1 MTMTATYSPDDN
13 KLRLYSTCRLDRET
27 YNRVKDAGFKWA
39 PKQDLFVA
47 PMWTP
52 YREDLL
58 IELCGEIDDE
68 DTSLVDRAEQR
79 AERFEDYSDRR
90 AADADRAHAAVKSIA
105 DNIPFG
111 QPILVGHHSE
121 RRARKDAE
129 RIENGMRKAVKMWD
143 QSEYWTRRA
152 AGALAHAEYKE
163 RPDVRA
169 RRIKTIEADKRKQER
184 TRKDAETW
192 LAAWTVEGLTLEAGR
207 KIANFCR
214 LGVVKRDD
222 GFYWS
227 AYDVLRPD
235 EDRYTGCPAWTV
247 EQVVEVARRHYPA
260 VIAHCNRWIAHFDN
274 RLAYE
279 RAMLAEGGGTAA
291 DKWEIAVGGRV
302 LVRGEWVTVLRIN
315 KSGGTINSLTTNR
328 RFVSKIGIEEV
339 KDYQPPTD
347 EQAAAVK
354 KATEKAPI
362 CNYPAESIGIV
373 NRCYGTT
380 DAIGETLSM
389 TKAEW
394 KAIYSDY
401 KTTRNVPETETTERH
416 RVRVAIRGGKLRAIF
431 ISDEKRKDP
440 PVKKAGEPSEKP
452 IVPPPV
458 RAERPHVPRQV
469 ATDTA
474 PDHIKE
480 MRQSL
485 KAGVQTV
492 SAPQL
497 FPTPPDTAVYM
508 VELLDP
514 QPRERIGELSAGT
527 GNLIK
532 ATLAAC
538 PDCSI
543 TAVEIVPALVT
554 CLRTR
559 FPQIEVHQADFLQ
572 CNGDLGKFDKIIL
585 NPPFRNGADIKHIN
599 HAKSM
604 LNPGGRIVSLCAN
617 GPQQQETFKGIA
629 DHWEVL
635 PEGSFQEQGTGVNV
649 ALVIL
654 NAE

>member
-1 MTMTATYSPDDN
+1 MAMTATYSPDDN

-39 PKQDLFVA
+39 PKQELFVA

-129 RIENGMRKAVKMWD
+129 RIENGMRKAVRMWD

-184 TRKDAETW
+184 TRKDAEKW
-192 LAAWTVEGLTLEAGR
+192 LATWSIEGLTQEAGR
-207 KIANFCR
+207 KIANYCH
-214 LGVVKRDD
+214 LGVIKRED
-222 GFYWS
+222 GFYWY
-227 AYDVLRPD
+227 AYDVLQPD
-235 EDRYTGCPAWTV
+235 EDRYTHCPAWTV

-260 VIAHCNRWIAHFDN
+260 VIAYCDRWIAHYDN

-279 RAMLAEGGGTAA
+279 RAMLAEAGGTAA

-373 NRCYGTT
+373 NRYYGTT
-380 DAIGETLSM
+380 DSIGETLSM

-394 KAIYSDY
+394 KAINSDY

-416 RVRVAIRGGKLRAIF
+416 RVRVAIRGGKLRAVF

-440 PVKKAGEPSEKP
+440 PLKKAGEPSEKP

-458 RAERPHVPRQV
+458 RAERPHIPRQV
-469 ATDTA
+469 ATDTT
-474 PDHIKE
+474 PGHIEE

-485 KAGVQTV
+485 KAGIQTV

-497 FPTPPDTAVYM
+497 FPTPPEIAAKM
-508 VELLDP
+508 VELAEVAPGMTVLEP
-514 QPRERIGELSAGT
+514 SAGT
-527 GNLIK
+527 GNIITK
-532 ATLAAC
+532 IQRAE
-538 PDCSI
+538 PDADI
-543 TAVEIVPALVT
+543 MAVEIK
-554 CLRTR
+554 
-559 FPQIEVHQADFLQ
+559 PQLCQMIANRDIDNLEADFLNCSIQ
-572 CNGDLGKFDKIIL
+572 TLGTYDRIL
-585 NPPFRNGADIKHIN
+585 MNPPFINGEDIKHIN
-599 HAKSM
+599 HAVKF
-604 LNPGGRIVSLCAN
+604 LNPGGRLVALCSN
-617 GPQQQETFKGIA
+617 GPRQQAAFQGVA

-635 PEGSFQEQGTGVNV
+635 PAGSFKEQGTGVNV
-649 ALVIL
+649 ALVVL
-654 NAE
+654 SAE